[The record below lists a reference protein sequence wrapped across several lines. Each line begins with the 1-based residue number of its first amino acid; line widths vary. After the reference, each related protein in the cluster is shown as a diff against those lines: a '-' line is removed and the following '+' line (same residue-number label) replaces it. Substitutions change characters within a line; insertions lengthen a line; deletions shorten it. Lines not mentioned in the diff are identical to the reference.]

1 MSEVNEGY
9 SGSPRTTNR
18 SESGS
23 TNGSSMAEGT
33 PTSTSQ
39 KPGGEHCEDSDSK
52 SDLRELTSEADVRLS
67 TKAGDSEADLPS
79 GLPIEKGLWKHHRYA

>member
-1 MSEVNEGY
+1 MQLLNEED

-23 TNGSSMAEGT
+23 TNESSMAEGT
-33 PTSTSQ
+33 PTSTPQ
-39 KPGGEHCEDSDSK
+39 KPGCEHCEDSDSK
-52 SDLRELTSEADVRLS
+52 SDFRELTSEADVRLS
-67 TKAGDSEADLPS
+67 TKTGDSKADLPT